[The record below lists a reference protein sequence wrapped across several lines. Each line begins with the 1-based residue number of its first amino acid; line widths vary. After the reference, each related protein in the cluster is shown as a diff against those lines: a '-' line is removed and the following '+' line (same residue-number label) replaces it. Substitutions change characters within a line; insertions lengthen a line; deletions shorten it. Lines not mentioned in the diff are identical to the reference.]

1 MPFQNDQPNNSWTHF
16 TKNTYTNTA
25 NYKAL
30 PPQIVR
36 ELEPTTVESGKPA
49 RFCTIISGKPQP
61 KISWYKDDQQLSPGF
76 KCKFLHDAQ
85 EYTLLLIETF
95 PEDEAVYTCE
105 AKNDYGVATT
115 SASLSVESE
124 CLGLFIPH
132 ILQAPA
138 HIQCCEGEKVM
149 LECAVSGQ
157 PPPAVSWSLN
167 GQSLSASERLRF
179 EEGKNG
185 TYRLHLQEVS
195 VRDAGR
201 YCCVA
206 TNMAGTAQTAS
217 ELTVQDRPPAF
228 LKALS
233 RRRLCEGSTLLFVA
247 EVVGVPKPG
256 VKWYHNKSLLE
267 LNERVQ
273 IEKDGD
279 KYILEITNVQK
290 EDEGQYLCHAVNIV
304 GEAKS
309 VAEVEVLPEDG
320 RSLALPPPVTHQHV
334 IHFDMEQNTSSRSPS
349 PQEILLETPPF
360 SCNLEVWNTN
370 LCLLF
375 SLGIVLL
382 KNSLNCYSPSHNVV
396 SEHDSNPVYGFYHCK
411 ILTSMG
417 HFLLTHGI
425 KCLF

>member
-1 MPFQNDQPNNSWTHF
+1 IRSEPSSR
-16 TKNTYTNTA
+16 KLESEIRGKTN
-25 NYKAL
+25 
-30 PPQIVR
+30 
-36 ELEPTTVESGKPA
+36 
-49 RFCTIISGKPQP
+49 IISIIYSTYSKVIERQRAEIEFEVNEDDVEPQ
-61 KISWYKDDQQLSPGF
+61 WYKDGIEINFQYEERYKYVVERRVHRMSIF
-76 KCKFLHDAQ
+76 ETTYSDAG
-85 EYTLLLIETF
+85 EYTF
-95 PEDEAVYTCE
+95 VAGRNRNEAVYTCE

-320 RSLALPPPVTHQHV
+320 RSLALPPPVTHQV
-334 IHFDMEQNTSSRSPS
+334 CL
-349 PQEILLETPPF
+349 EILSVSMMLFTAGKNAALILGALF
-360 SCNLEVWNTN
+360 FH
-370 LCLLF
+370 LCKDENH
-375 SLGIVLL
+375 SLGIFVFHLDL
-382 KNSLNCYSPSHNVV
+382 PSLGNL
-396 SEHDSNPVYGFYHCK
+396 SE
-411 ILTSMG
+411 ILSMHRFCA
-417 HFLLTHGI
+417 HFLH
-425 KCLF
+425 